1 MSLVLDENY
10 TEKSIV
16 IFGDTDALIRHSTEI
31 LNKGGYQ
38 NHALRPAQLNGP
50 KRSGFVFP
58 KTKLSD
64 VRDLVQRLNSG
75 AVATPS
81 STTVAPSR
89 AVVSQ
94 VATTTSSTDTLV
106 KNLSAR
112 LEAVESELQALR
124 KLVLGGKGVAT
135 TPTVAS
141 VASAGD
147 DEDGGEDMEDEPVVK
162 SLIKRAVKRN

>member
-81 STTVAPSR
+81 TVAPSR

-94 VATTTSSTDTLV
+94 VATATSSTDTLV

>member
-1 MSLVLDENY
+1 
-10 TEKSIV
+10 
-16 IFGDTDALIRHSTEI
+16 
-31 LNKGGYQ
+31 
-38 NHALRPAQLNGP
+38 
-50 KRSGFVFP
+50 
-58 KTKLSD
+58 
-64 VRDLVQRLNSG
+64 
-75 AVATPS
+75 
-81 STTVAPSR
+81 
-89 AVVSQ
+89 
-94 VATTTSSTDTLV
+94 V